1 MCATVKKKKYKKNKK
16 FHDPC
21 MIQ

>member
-1 MCATVKKKKYKKNKK
+1 MCATVKKTKQKKK